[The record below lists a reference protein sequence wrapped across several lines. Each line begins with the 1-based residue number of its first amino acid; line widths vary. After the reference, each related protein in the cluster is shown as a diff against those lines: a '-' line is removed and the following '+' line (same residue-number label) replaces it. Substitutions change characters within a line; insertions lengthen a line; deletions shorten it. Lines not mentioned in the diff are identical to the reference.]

1 MARTRCSSMDEA
13 EFDVAV
19 ATAKSVY
26 GIVMYLLRDPPASLA
41 NLARRE
47 FRSRVIPAWIA
58 AAEDRD
64 QRSRIAAEAV
74 NRIDLRLNVE
84 APTRRGPHPEK
95 DADRNIAALAAMWFL
110 SERLGLEP
118 TMRNI
123 TQRKSALPKACSKGG
138 SVCDAV
144 GVAMGWNYK
153 NAERVWTDRAKI
165 FRRHSLLI
173 VALWAE
179 LPSAT
184 LLGIPLTPNK

>member
-1 MARTRCSSMDEA
+1 MDEA

-19 ATAKSVY
+19 AAAKEVY
-26 GIVMYLLRDPPASLA
+26 GIVMHLLQDPPASLA

-47 FRSRVIPAWIA
+47 FHGRVIPAWTA
-58 AAEDRD
+58 EAEDRD
-64 QRSRIAAEAV
+64 RRSRIAAEAV
-74 NRIDLRLNVE
+74 NLIDLHLGVE
-84 APTRRGPHPEK
+84 APTRRGPHPER
-95 DADRNIAALAAMWFL
+95 DADRNIGALVAMWLL
-110 SERLGLEP
+110 SESLGLEP

-123 TQRKSALPKACSKGG
+123 TQRKSPLPKACSEGG

-165 FRRHSLLI
+165 FRRHPLL
-173 VALWAE
+173 VMTLWAE

-184 LLGIPLTPNK
+184 FLGIPLTQNK

>member
-1 MARTRCSSMDEA
+1 MDEA

-19 ATAKSVY
+19 AAAKEVY
-26 GIVMYLLRDPPASLA
+26 GIVMYLLQDPPASLA

-47 FRSRVIPAWIA
+47 FHGRVIPAWIA
-58 AAEDRD
+58 AAEDWDR
-64 QRSRIAAEAV
+64 RSRIAAEAV
-74 NRIDLRLNVE
+74 NRIDLHLSVE

-95 DADRNIAALAAMWFL
+95 DADRNIGALAAMWFL
-110 SERLGLEP
+110 SESLGLEP

-123 TQRKSALPKACSKGG
+123 TQRKSALPKACSEGG

-144 GVAMGWNYK
+144 GVAMRWNYK

-165 FRRHSLLI
+165 FRRHPLL
-173 VALWAE
+173 VMTLWAE

-184 LLGIPLTPNK
+184 FLGIPLTQNK